1 MKTIAVFKATL
12 TRSELQAQLDAYRV
26 ADRVTDALC
35 EELERPSSLGLD
47 MDLRHLSGQVARQR
61 ALPRDASRDGRFL
74 LHLEHAL
81 RDLAVR
87 APVLPGAT
95 S

>member
-1 MKTIAVFKATL
+1 MSWLLDDQRQIAASHRQRRALDGPTL
-12 TRSELQAQLDAYRV
+12 DERADAILASV
-26 ADRVTDALC
+26 ESPTGF
-35 EELERPSSLGLD
+35 GLD
-47 MDLRHLSGQVARQR
+47 MDLRHLAGQVKRQR
-61 ALPRDASRDGRFL
+61 ALARDGIRDGRFL

-87 APVLPGAT
+87 APVLPGTT

>member
-1 MKTIAVFKATL
+1 MSRLLDQQREIAASPGLRRALEGPSLDERADTILA
-12 TRSELQAQLDAYRV
+12 R
-26 ADRVTDALC
+26 
-35 EELERPSSLGLD
+35 LESPTGFGLD
-47 MDLRHLSGQVARQR
+47 MDLRHLAGQVRRQR
-61 ALPRDASRDGRFL
+61 DLPRNAGRDGRFL

-87 APVLPGAT
+87 APLAPGAA

>member
-1 MKTIAVFKATL
+1 MSRLLDQQRQIAASPSL
-12 TRSELQAQLDAYRV
+12 RRALEGPSLDERAEAILARV
-26 ADRVTDALC
+26 ESPTGFGVDI
-35 EELERPSSLGLD
+35 
-47 MDLRHLSGQVARQR
+47 DLRHLAGQVRRQR
-61 ALPRDASRDGRFL
+61 DLPRDGARDGRFL

-87 APVLPGAT
+87 APVLPGAA